1 VILLQALVSGLLL
14 GAVYALVAIGL
25 GLVWGV
31 MKILNIAHAALAIL
45 GAYLALSLM
54 QAVGMDPV
62 LSLVVSVP
70 VLFLIGAGLQ
80 HFLIGRLE
88 GRKDFETHS
97 FLVLYGVMV
106 IVENLSVYLWS
117 ADVRVIA
124 PAYASHTL
132 LLEGVAL
139 PLGRVVSF
147 AVAVASLM
155 VVYFFLSRS
164 QLGLAVRAIAF
175 DREAAGLVGI
185 SVNRTSMIAF
195 GLGTATAAVAGL
207 AIGLVSSFFP
217 GIQIVWVSKAFLVV
231 VLGGVDNIPGLVLA
245 ATLLGIVET
254 VVGLTAPLYMVDFVA
269 YVLLIAILMIRP
281 QGLLG
286 RRV

>member
-1 VILLQALVSGLLL
+1 MILLQALTAGILL

-31 MKILNIAHAALAIL
+31 MKILNIGHAALAIL
-45 GAYLALSLM
+45 GAYLSLSLM
-54 QAVGMDPV
+54 QSLGIDPV
-62 LSLVVSVP
+62 LSLLVSVP

-80 HFLIGRLE
+80 HFLIGRLG
-88 GRKDFETHS
+88 GRRDFETQS

-106 IVENLSVYLWS
+106 MVENLSVYVWT
-117 ADVRVIA
+117 ADVRLIS
-124 PAYASHTL
+124 PAYAIHTL
-132 LLEGVAL
+132 AIEGVAF
-139 PLGRVVSF
+139 PVGRVVSF
-147 AVAVASLM
+147 AIAVAALL
-155 VVYFFLSRS
+155 VVYLFLTRSR
-164 QLGLAVRAIAF
+164 LGLAVRAIAF

-185 SVNRTSMIAF
+185 SVNRTSMVAF

-245 ATLLGIVET
+245 ATILGIVET
-254 VVGLTAPLYMVDFVA
+254 FVGLTAPLYLVDFVA
-269 YVLLIAILMIRP
+269 YVLLITVLMIRP

-286 RRV
+286 RKV